1 MANPALADAVGK
13 MTTGITRYL
22 VTIGID
28 EVSGR
33 MTKETLPDGRS
44 VMAVDT
50 AELAPFPSL
59 DEARV
64 GESLGDAVGYEAEA
78 APPPIPEET
87 FAGVVGLEYERAV
100 LRHCLGGEW
109 TPRKHA
115 LITGPPGSAKS
126 FLLER
131 VIALPNARYIT
142 EYTRAGLRRI
152 VGEEMGGSGI
162 LAIDE
167 IEKAD
172 RDAQDAL
179 LTIMDGH
186 LAPALHGQTEATV
199 VTVRVIGAA
208 NYPERLTD
216 PLRSRF
222 NVLALPDYGIEQRK
236 AVMASVLEQRE
247 GISPEMAQRIAGLVA
262 PHSADVRAAERIA
275 EAELTDPKLAAQMA
289 ERLGKAPAP
298 APRP

>member
-1 MANPALADAVGK
+1 MANPQLADAVGK

-28 EVSGR
+28 EISGR

-64 GESLGDAVGYEAEA
+64 GESLGSAIELEEEASPAV
-78 APPPIPEET
+78 PEET

-152 VGEEMGGSGI
+152 VGEEMGGTGI

-179 LTIMDGH
+179 LVIMDGH

-236 AVMASVLEQRE
+236 AVMASVLEQRP
-247 GISPEMAQRIAGLVA
+247 GITPEMAQRIAGLVA

-275 EAELTDPKLAAQMA
+275 EAELTDPALAAQMA
-289 ERLGKAPAP
+289 ERLGKAPTP
-298 APRP
+298 ASK